1 MTRLEIANVY
11 RIDIA
16 PTEQFPHRHPTHGW
30 QVRVRR
36 SGIQHTKF
44 FADDKHGKDKD
55 ASLQAAVAYRDSLIP
70 TLPPP
75 DSPTL
80 KSAKARSKTGV
91 IGLSF
96 CTKDDGSGTQK
107 PYVQLS
113 WMGEGGRRETA
124 SYSVEKWG
132 LRRAIWNACTRL
144 HRERTRLG
152 YATEEPQEMFNAA
165 HANILKTYPIAAEY
179 DKNNKD
185 FSPEEAK

>member
-1 MTRLEIANVY
+1 MTRLDTPNVY

-16 PTEQFPHRHPTHGW
+16 PTEEFPHRHPTHGW

-36 SGIQHTKF
+36 SGQQHTKF
-44 FADDKHGKDKD
+44 FADDKHGKSKD
-55 ASLQAAVAYRDSLIP
+55 ASLQAAVAYRDGLIP
-70 TLPPP
+70 TLPQP

-80 KSAKARSKTGV
+80 RSAQARSKTGV

-96 CTKDDGSGTQK
+96 CTKDDGSGTEK

-113 WMGEGGRRETA
+113 WMSHGGKRETA

-132 LRRAIWNACTRL
+132 LRRAIWNAVTRL
-144 HRERTRLG
+144 HRERVALG
-152 YATEEPQEMFNAA
+152 YGSEEPQEMFNTA
-165 HANILKTYPIAAEY
+165 HSNIMRVYPIAAEY
-179 DKNNKD
+179 DSRNKD